1 MVLKVLPQ
9 FNKSIYFFLS
19 IGLRFFSVCSIRST
33 AWTKRMALGWWVGVR
48 SFDREG
54 REQDP
59 GWLAG
64 RRTIL
69 LHLPGGGN
77 YRGVLL
83 VEYQWPRK
91 YRYNCSSPWVI
102 ELPIGP
108 EDISKGCFRI
118 FFSISE
124 FLQCFARCD
133 HWFLAIDDS
142 RDRVLYIYITYRGI
156 VDLVEQVLDK
166 WFHICYVD
174 M

>member
-33 AWTKRMALGWWVGVR
+33 ARTKRMALGWWVGVR

-108 EDISKGCFRI
+108 EDISKGYFRI
-118 FFSISE
+118 FFSILNSSNVSHIAIIDSWRSMIQGTE
-124 FLQCFARCD
+124 F
-133 HWFLAIDDS
+133 
-142 RDRVLYIYITYRGI
+142 YIYILHI
-156 VDLVEQVLDK
+156 VGLSILLNR
-166 WFHICYVD
+166 C
-174 M
+174 